1 MKVSGLRG
9 KYSPMND
16 ATEEQKAAIG
26 ELVDRQKRLG
36 RVYRLEVRYSTY
48 IGPGCAA
55 ERGDITVIMDGAIG
69 AMVTKDG
76 TIY

>member
-9 KYSPMND
+9 KYSPLNQ
-16 ATEEQKAAIG
+16 ATIEQKDAIAA
-26 ELVDRQKRLG
+26 VRDRAAKRG
-36 RVYRLEVRYSTY
+36 VRMFEVRYSTY

-55 ERGDITVIMDGAIG
+55 ERGDLTIVMDGAIG
-69 AMVTKDG
+69 AMVCKDG